1 MAESVTNGLSA
12 QDLQPGVWIAGI
24 RPAPVT
30 VIATPPAGPGAVNL
44 IFRDTEGHFGERLL
58 YAADL
63 DKLSL
68 HTPDAQWTFDADGT
82 EFRLAAEA
90 LRIRMAGLHDPMLA
104 ISASN
109 VQPLPH
115 QIRAVYGELLPRTP
129 LRFLLA
135 DDPGAGKTIMAG
147 LYAKELIL
155 RGDLQRM
162 LIIAPGGLVEQW
174 QDELAS
180 KFEIDTELLTRD
192 MATAASDGNPFT
204 RHPML
209 IARMDQLSRSDELLA
224 HLTTSEWD
232 LIVVDEAHRMSANWW
247 SGELRKTRRY
257 ELGQQLGS
265 IARHL
270 LLMTATPHS
279 GSEENYQA
287 FLALLDPDRFEGQ
300 YREGV
305 HSTDTTGLMRRM
317 VKEELL
323 TFEGKPLFPERIA
336 ETVPYALS
344 DGERELYEAVTHYV
358 RSEMNRADALSDSPR
373 KRTVGFALTVLQR
386 RLASSPHAILRSLE
400 RRRDRL
406 QVKRAEMLDPTRYTV
421 GTDRSEY
428 VVTERGIEDFDS
440 DELDAEEAEQL
451 EESVVDLATAART
464 AAELQIEI
472 DQLAELV
479 TLARQVRDS
488 RKDRKWEQLRSLL
501 LDRNLLRDE
510 QGNPRKLI
518 IFTEH
523 RDTLEY
529 LVDQIRNQI
538 GRDDAVLTIH
548 GGTSRENRR
557 KVREEFTHD
566 PQRQVLVATDAAGE
580 GLNLQAAHL
589 MINYDLPWNP
599 NRLEQRFGRIHRIGQ
614 QNVCRLWNLVAEDT
628 REGQVFTRLLSKME
642 QQRKAYG
649 GRLFDVLG
657 EAFTE
662 RSLRDLLI
670 QAIRYGDDP
679 AKRAELDQ
687 VIDAEVANG
696 LEELLHE
703 RALAREAL
711 DPVEVERLRRQ
722 MDEARA
728 RKLQPHYISAFF
740 RGAFGRIGGRMSARE
755 ADRFQ
760 ITNVPAA
767 LRNRQHPG
775 APKPIATSYE
785 RVTFEPSRIDVGSHT
800 AEFLAPGHPLL
811 DMVLDSTLER
821 HRDALTRGAVLMDPT
836 DSGTTPRLVV
846 ALTSEIVDALDTTVS
861 KRFAFVTL
869 TPDGAAL
876 AAGPAPYLDAE
887 PLPPDTQDI
896 VEEVLAQ
903 PWLAAGV
910 EQLATEWAVQH
921 EQPEHLAAIRAR
933 IEAQV
938 DKTISEVRRRLSMQ
952 INYLDG
958 EAARLRDEVAA
969 GKHIRRSAMRQGPD
983 RLEARARDLER
994 RLESR
999 LTRLAAEGQL
1009 AAKQP
1014 TIAGAALL
1022 LPAGLL
1028 GQQQPTTFAVD
1039 TTIVERRAVD
1049 AVLAAERALG
1059 RKPEEMPHNNP
1070 GYDVRSIDPNG
1081 QTIFIEVKGRIKGA
1095 QDFHIT
1101 KTEVLTGKN
1110 TASHHRLAMVTVHP
1124 DGAQA
1129 DQVRY
1134 VLDAFVGTEM
1144 TFEQTYIGLSWKPM
1158 WDKGSAPL

>member
-1 MAESVTNGLSA
+1 MPESSSSGISIE
-12 QDLQPGVWIAGI
+12 DLRPGTALTGI
-24 RPAPVT
+24 RPTPVT
-30 VIATPPAGPGAVNL
+30 VVAAPPVGPDAVNL
-44 IFRDTEGHFGERLL
+44 VFRDSDGNFGERLL
-58 YAADL
+58 YTNDL
-63 DKLSL
+63 DQLRLYS
-68 HTPDAQWTFDADGT
+68 PDSKWTFDADGAD
-82 EFRLAAEA
+82 FRLAAEA

-104 ISASN
+104 ISASD

-180 KFEIDTELLTRD
+180 KFGIDTELLTKD
-192 MATAASDGNPFT
+192 MSVTARDGNPFT

-209 IARMDQLSRSDELLA
+209 IARMDQLSRSEELLA
-224 HLTTSEWD
+224 HLENSEWD
-232 LIVVDEAHRMSANWW
+232 LIVVDEAHRMSASWW

-257 ELGQQLGS
+257 ELGQQLGGVT
-265 IARHL
+265 RHL

-305 HSTDTTGLMRRM
+305 HSVDTAGLMRRM

-336 ETVPYALS
+336 ETVPYELS
-344 DGERELYEAVTHYV
+344 PGERELYEAVTHYV
-358 RSEMNRADALSDSPR
+358 RTEMNRADALSDNPR

-386 RLASSPHAILRSLE
+386 RLASSTHAILRSLE

-406 QVKRAEMLDPTRYTV
+406 ETMRTEMLDPTRRPRPTEYTIN
-421 GTDRSEY
+421 
-428 VVTERGIEDFDS
+428 ERGIEDFDS
-440 DELDAEEAEQL
+440 DELDAGEAEQL
-451 EESVVDLATAART
+451 EEHVVDLATAART

-472 DQLAELV
+472 NLLTELV
-479 TLARQVRDS
+479 DLARTVRDS

-501 LDRNLLRDE
+501 IDEDLLKDKHGE
-510 QGNPRKLI
+510 PRKLI

-523 RDTLEY
+523 RDTLNY
-529 LVDQIRNQI
+529 LTDQIRNQL
-538 GRDDAVLTIH
+538 GRDDAVVTIH
-548 GGTSRENRR
+548 GGTSRQNRR
-557 KVREEFTHD
+557 HVREQFTHE
-566 PQRQVLVATDAAGE
+566 PSRQVLIATDAAGE

-614 QNVCRLWNLVAEDT
+614 PHVCRLWNLVADDT

-662 RSLRDLLI
+662 RSLRDLLME
-670 QAIRYGDDP
+670 AIRYGDDP
-679 AKRAELDQ
+679 AKRAELDMI
-687 VIDAEVANG
+687 IDAEVSHG
-696 LEELLHE
+696 LEELLQE
-703 RALAREAL
+703 RALARESL
-711 DPVEVERLRRQ
+711 DPLEVARLRRQ
-722 MDEARA
+722 MDDARA

-740 RGAFGRIGGRMSARE
+740 RGAFSQLGGRLAPRE
-755 ADRFQ
+755 ADRYQ
-760 ITNVPAA
+760 ISNVPAS
-767 LRNRQHPG
+767 LRNRQSVG
-775 APKPIATSYE
+775 AQLPLAASYE
-785 RVTFEPSRIDVGSHT
+785 RVTFEPDRIEADGRT

-811 DMVLDSTLER
+811 DAVLDATLEQ
-821 HRDALTRGAVLMDPT
+821 HRDALTRGSILTDPT
-836 DSGTTPRLVV
+836 DQGTTPRLIV
-846 ALTSEIVDALDTTVS
+846 ALTTEIVDGLGVTVS

-869 TPDGAAL
+869 TPDGPAQWG
-876 AAGPAPYLDAE
+876 GPAPYLDAE
-887 PLPPDTQDI
+887 PLTDDSAN
-896 VEEVLAQ
+896 VADDVLSQ
-903 PWLAAGV
+903 PWLKNGV

-921 EQPEHLAAIRAR
+921 DQPKHLQEVSIRVATHV
-933 IEAQV
+933 E
-938 DKTISEVRRRLSMQ
+938 KTTNEVKRRLSMQ

-958 EAARLRDEVAA
+958 EAARLRDEIAA
-969 GKHIRRSAMRQGPD
+969 GRQVRRSTLRQGPD
-983 RLEARARDLER
+983 RLEARARDLEQ

-999 LTRLAAEGQL
+999 LMRLAAERRL

-1014 TIAGAALL
+1014 TIAGAALI
-1022 LPAGLL
+1022 LPAGILQSEPDRL
-1028 GQQQPTTFAVD
+1028 PID

-1049 AVLAAERALG
+1049 AALAAERSIG
-1059 RKPEEMPHNNP
+1059 RQPEEMAHNNP
-1070 GYDVRSIDPNG
+1070 GYDIRSITPDG
-1081 QTIFIEVKGRIKGA
+1081 ETIFIEVKGRIVGSP
-1095 QDFHIT
+1095 DFHVT
-1101 KTEVLTGKN
+1101 KTEILTGKN
-1110 TASHHRLAMVTVHP
+1110 TAKNHRLVMVAVHP
-1124 DGAQA
+1124 DGPHS
-1129 DQVRY
+1129 DEVRY
-1134 VLDAFVGTEM
+1134 VVDAFKSTAM
-1144 TFEQTYIGLSWKPM
+1144 TFEQTYVGLGWKPV
-1158 WDKGSAPL
+1158 WDKGSGPL